1 MRTRTYDG
9 KEQVYCP
16 WRRKYVRL
24 TPEERVRQTFL
35 QLLVEQYDYP
45 KGLISVEAFL
55 PDGKR
60 ADAVVYSRTL
70 TPLMIIEF
78 KADTVAL
85 NQKVIDQAVVYNRQ
99 LHVPYLVLNNG
110 LGTIVV
116 RVEEHEHI
124 YLQDIPRWTQL

>member
-24 TPEERVRQTFL
+24 TPEEWVRQTFL

-45 KGLISVEAFL
+45 KELLAVEVAL

-85 NQKVIDQAVVYNRQ
+85 VDVI
-99 LHVPYLVLNNG
+99 PYCLL
-110 LGTIVV
+110 T
-116 RVEEHEHI
+116 
-124 YLQDIPRWTQL
+124 